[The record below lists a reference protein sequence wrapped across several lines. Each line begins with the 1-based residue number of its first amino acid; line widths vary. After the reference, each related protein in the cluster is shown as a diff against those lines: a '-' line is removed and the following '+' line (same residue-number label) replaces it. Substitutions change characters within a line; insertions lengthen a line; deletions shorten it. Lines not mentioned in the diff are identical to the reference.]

1 MSRMSVI
8 GMPKGG
14 LALAFALASGVVIA
28 AGLRYDISA
37 DHADSLYAC
46 GETAVFAV
54 TVTQDDGA
62 PAKCGKVRATLDN
75 FGSARFASAEWTE
88 KKIGI
93 IISNNL

>member
-1 MSRMSVI
+1 MMRSFISV
-8 GMPKGG
+8 GFLLVSCAVG
-14 LALAFALASGVVIA
+14 A

-75 FGSARFASAEWTE
+75 FGSARFASAELTE
-88 KKIGI
+88 KK
-93 IISNNL
+93 SV